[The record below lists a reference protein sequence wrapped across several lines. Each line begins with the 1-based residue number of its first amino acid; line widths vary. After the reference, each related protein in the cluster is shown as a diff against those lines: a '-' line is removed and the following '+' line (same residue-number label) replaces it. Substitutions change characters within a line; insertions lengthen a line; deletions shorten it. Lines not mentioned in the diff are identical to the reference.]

1 MFSLVPSPR
10 RLARPSAG
18 GRYPQVPHFRPLRR
32 SDGPAKSRRSDDFGS
47 GYSGLRRLADLQPD
61 SIKIERALLAGCDHD
76 RTRLAILANV
86 L

>member
-1 MFSLVPSPR
+1 
-10 RLARPSAG
+10 
-18 GRYPQVPHFRPLRR
+18 
-32 SDGPAKSRRSDDFGS
+32 
-47 GYSGLRRLADLQPD
+47 LRRLADLQPD